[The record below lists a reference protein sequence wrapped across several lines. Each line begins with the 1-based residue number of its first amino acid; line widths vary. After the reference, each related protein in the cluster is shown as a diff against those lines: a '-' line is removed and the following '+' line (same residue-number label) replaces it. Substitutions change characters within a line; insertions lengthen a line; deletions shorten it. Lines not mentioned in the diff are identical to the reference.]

1 MSIELTFPE
10 PFLCV
15 VTIDNM
21 EKRNALGTKEFRGL
35 ASAWETLS
43 DRQDIRCIVLTGRGQ
58 QAFCSGAQLDSDF
71 SELGDVD
78 DWVDRALLK
87 TRFFPIPLVAA
98 VNGHCVAGGLELMIA
113 CDIRIASEKA
123 LFGLPEVRW
132 GIIPTGGA
140 AMKLV
145 DQIGYA
151 QAMQLLLTGELISA
165 EKALQLGLI
174 NQVCPAADVLTNAM
188 ALARQIASNSPNAV
202 RHTKRLALAK
212 RFERWGDQEPS
223 ERLAALDARSGTDI
237 KKGISAFLNKTTP
250 IF

>member
-1 MSIELTFPE
+1 
-10 PFLCV
+10 
-15 VTIDNM
+15 
-21 EKRNALGTKEFRGL
+21 
-35 ASAWETLS
+35 
-43 DRQDIRCIVLTGRGQ
+43 
-58 QAFCSGAQLDSDF
+58 LDSDF

-78 DWVDRALLK
+78 DWIDRALLK

-123 LFGLPEVRW
+123 MIGLPEVRW
-132 GIIPTGGA
+132 GIVPTGGA

-174 NQVCPAADVLTNAM
+174 NQVCSGADVLNRAM
-188 ALARQIASNSPNAV
+188 AVARQIASNSPNAV

-212 RFERWGDQEPS
+212 RFEKWGDQEVG
-223 ERLAALDARSGTDI
+223 ERLAALDARSGTDV

-250 IF
+250 IY

>member
-1 MSIELTFPE
+1 MPIELTFPE
-10 PFLCV
+10 PFICV

-21 EKRNALGTKEFRGL
+21 EKRNALGTEEFRGL
-35 ASAWETLS
+35 AGAWETLT

-78 DWVDRALLK
+78 DWIDRALLK

-123 LFGLPEVRW
+123 LLGLPEVRW
-132 GIIPTGGA
+132 GIVPTGGA

-165 EKALQLGLI
+165 DKALQVGLI
-174 NQVCPAADVLTNAM
+174 NQICSAEDVFSKAM
-188 ALARQIASNSPNAV
+188 AIARQIAANSPHAV
-202 RHTKRLALAK
+202 RHTKRLALFK
-212 RFERWGDQEPS
+212 RFERWGEQES
-223 ERLAALDARSGTDI
+223 GERLAALDARNGSDI
-237 KKGISAFLNKTTP
+237 RKGISAFLEKSTP
-250 IF
+250 IY

>member
-21 EKRNALGTKEFRGL
+21 EKRNALGVDEFRGL
-35 ASAWETLS
+35 ACAWARLS
-43 DRQDIRCIVLTGRGQ
+43 ECHDIRCIVLTGRGE
-58 QAFCSGAQLDSDF
+58 QAFCSGAQLDIDF

-78 DWVDRALLK
+78 DWIDRALLK
-87 TRFFPIPLVAA
+87 TRFYPIPLVAA

-113 CDIRIASEKA
+113 CDVRIVSEKA
-123 LFGLPEVRW
+123 LLGLPEVRW
-132 GIIPTGGA
+132 GIVPTGGA

-174 NQVCPAADVLTNAM
+174 NQVCSAGDVLSKAM
-188 ALARQIASNSPNAV
+188 AVARQIASNSPNAV
-202 RHTKRLALAK
+202 QHTKRLALAK
-212 RFERWGDQEPS
+212 RFERWAEQEPG
-223 ERLAALDARSGTDI
+223 ERLAALDARSSTDI
-237 KKGISAFLNKTTP
+237 KKGIAAFLNKIKP
-250 IF
+250 IY